1 VLLARRRWAFMPLG
15 RTMGAA
21 GCAVLMVGVESSV
34 LPVERLLDLSGVVD
48 LSSLA
53 TLFSLTIVTGV
64 MGEVGL
70 LQRGAELVSRNC
82 NSPLKLLL
90 RVVAVTTMTAALF
103 TNDAAVTAI
112 SDPKSC

>member
-1 VLLARRRWAFMPLG
+1 LVLLARRRWTFMPIG

-64 MGEVGL
+64 LGEVGL

-82 NSPLKLLL
+82 TSPLKLLL
-90 RVVAVTTMTAALF
+90 RVVLVTTMTAALF
-103 TNDAAVTAI
+103 TNDAAVTVI
-112 SDPKSC
+112 SDPT